1 MEKYIGL
8 DVHAVSTTVAVI
20 GRTGKRIRVE
30 VIETSAVTLVETMAR
45 YDGSLHVCFEEGAQS
60 EWLYE
65 LLRPHVDE
73 VVCVQPTK
81 KPLGPKN
88 DERDALALADRLRM
102 GTLERIVYKETGS
115 VGALRQAVRAHRLI
129 TRDVSR
135 VKNRL
140 RSIYR
145 SRGVR
150 CPNEDIYHPKKR
162 GVWVEQLTEM
172 SRDVI
177 EMLNDE
183 LDALEAIRKRALA
196 RLEEEATHHAIVDR
210 LSTVPGIG
218 LIRACYIVATVV
230 TPHRFRSKR
239 PFWSYCGL
247 AVVTQSSA
255 DWIRQRGSWIRSV
268 RATRT
273 RGLNLNRNAVMKDV
287 MKGAALSIIQFS
299 DEHPLKQD
307 YLQMIHRGLRPN
319 LARLTLARKIAATV
333 LSIWK
338 NGEVY
343 DLAKRYRPPKTT
355 AA

>member
-1 MEKYIGL
+1 
-8 DVHAVSTTVAVI
+8 
-20 GRTGKRIRVE
+20 
-30 VIETSAVTLVETMAR
+30 
-45 YDGSLHVCFEEGAQS
+45 
-60 EWLYE
+60 
-65 LLRPHVDE
+65 
-73 VVCVQPTK
+73 
-81 KPLGPKN
+81 
-88 DERDALALADRLRM
+88 LRM

-196 RLEEEATHHAIVDR
+196 RLEEEATHHAIVGR

-218 LIRACYIVATVV
+218 RIRACYIVATVV